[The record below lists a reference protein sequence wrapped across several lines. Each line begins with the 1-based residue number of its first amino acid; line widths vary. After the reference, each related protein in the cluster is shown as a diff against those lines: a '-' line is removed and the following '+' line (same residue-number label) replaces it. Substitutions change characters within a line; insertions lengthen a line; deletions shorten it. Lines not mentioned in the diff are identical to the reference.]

1 MSKSRL
7 LIVDDSAAKH
17 IAFDI
22 PAAEAAAGDIVR
34 RHRKFP

>member
-1 MSKSRL
+1 MSKSKL

-17 IAFDI
+17 LAFDI

-34 RHRKFP
+34 RHWEFP